1 MTKFDGNVNIEYFE
15 KVFKFFLTHDI
26 ATDRR
31 KRLYNQGIF
40 DEVEGFANYQ
50 GTDVE
55 MVLYAFDM
63 AAKAIKLHVETDII
77 ESDPDYA
84 ELRKVIITKQKKGT
98 KCKNN
103 SV

>member
-1 MTKFDGNVNIEYFE
+1 MTKFDGNVNIEYFF
-15 KVFKFFLTHDI
+15 KVFEFFLTHDI

-50 GTDVE
+50 GTDAG

-63 AAKAIKLHVETDII
+63 TAKAIKLHVETDII

-84 ELRKVIITKQKKGT
+84 ELRKIMATEKRSKK
-98 KCKNN
+98 
-103 SV
+103 